1 MCDIFF
7 WMCQVYIFNTEIHD
21 NVNVSKLL
29 EGLVF
34 NTTFNNIS
42 VISWQFVLLVE
53 ETKVLDKTTDKSLSN
68 KFVIVQMMLSLDVYT
83 QNFCLE

>member
-1 MCDIFF
+1 
-7 WMCQVYIFNTEIHD
+7 MCQVYIFNTEIHD

-42 VISWQFVLLVE
+42 VISWQFALLVE

>member
-1 MCDIFF
+1 
-7 WMCQVYIFNTEIHD
+7 MCQVYIFNTEIDD

-34 NTTFNNIS
+34 KTTFNNIS
-42 VISWQFVLLVE
+42 VISWQLVLLVE

-83 QNFCLE
+83 QDFCLE

>member
-1 MCDIFF
+1 
-7 WMCQVYIFNTEIHD
+7 MCQVYIFNTEIHD

-29 EGLVF
+29 EGLV

>member
-1 MCDIFF
+1 
-7 WMCQVYIFNTEIHD
+7 MCQVYIFNTEIHD